1 MNVGNGFDS
10 SEEEDKVSSEGGD
23 VDWVPSSQPDNN
35 SNFKWKLFNVNP
47 DNIRITKWKQSTSSS
62 CSKRWTVY
70 LSLKR
75 W

>member
-10 SEEEDKVSSEGGD
+10 SEEEDKVSSEEGD

-47 DNIRITKWKQSTSSS
+47 DNIRITK
-62 CSKRWTVY
+62 
-70 LSLKR
+70 
-75 W
+75 